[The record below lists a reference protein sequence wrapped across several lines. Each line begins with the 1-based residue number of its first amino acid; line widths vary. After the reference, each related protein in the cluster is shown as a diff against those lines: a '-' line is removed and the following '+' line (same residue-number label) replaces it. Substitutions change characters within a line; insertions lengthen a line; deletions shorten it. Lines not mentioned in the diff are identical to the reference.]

1 MLIKQLIMTKRAAA
15 IQVENNEEIQG
26 NEAVSLERFLEQYS
40 NREDGWKYEWNDG
53 QIEKTKSRN
62 QAQAAIII
70 FLTRLFTKTKA
81 FADSGILVS
90 QTDIYTSERQ
100 LRKPDISF
108 FSGTQLKKMRTENQ
122 MPAWVA
128 EVISETDNA
137 NKIGLKNQEYFKA
150 GVQVVWQIYPALQQV
165 HVYTAV
171 DKVTIC
177 QGKTVCSGAPVL
189 PDFEVAAAE
198 IFD

>member
-1 MLIKQLIMTKRAAA
+1 MVKRAEAA
-15 IQVENNEEIQG
+15 KANNFEEVEG
-26 NEAVSLERFLEQYS
+26 NEAVSLERFLEQYTD
-40 NREDGWKYEWNDG
+40 REDGWKYEWNAG
-53 QIEKTKSRN
+53 QIEKTQTMN
-62 QAQAAIII
+62 QEQTAILIL
-70 FLTRLFTKTKA
+70 LTRLFTKTKA
-81 FADSGILVS
+81 FAEGGGLVS
-90 QTDIYTSERQ
+90 ETDVYTSERQ

-108 FSGTQLKKMRTENQ
+108 FSGTQAKKMRTENQ

-171 DKVTIC
+171 DKVMIC
-177 QGKTVCSGAPVL
+177 KGNTVCSGAPVL
-189 PDFEVAAAE
+189 PDFEVTAAE